1 MDLSGI
7 FPPLS
12 TPFTTDGAIDVP
24 GLRTNLER
32 LKAEPLAGFVV
43 GGSNGEYTSMTTDER
58 VQVVE
63 IVRAATPGRL
73 LIAGAGLE
81 STAGTVSLTARMA
94 GAGADAVLVVT
105 PAYFKARMTPGAL
118 AAHFSAVADASP
130 VPVILYSVPA
140 NTGIDLP
147 AEVVAQ
153 LSRHANI
160 IGLKDSGGDITKF
173 GRMASECPPDFQ
185 LLAGSAG
192 FLLAALTLGAVGGI
206 MALANVA
213 AGSLHELVD
222 RFRVGDLAG
231 ARALQLRLI
240 QANTAVTARFGV
252 AGLKAAL
259 DMQGLVGGSV
269 RPPLLPLLP
278 SERQELESTLERAG
292 MLPR

>member
-12 TPFTTDGAIDVP
+12 TPFTPDGAIDVR
-24 GLRTNLER
+24 GLRANLER

-58 VQVVE
+58 VLVVE
-63 IVRAATPGRL
+63 TVRAVTPGRL

-81 STAGTVSLTARMA
+81 STAGTVALTTRMA
-94 GAGADAVLVVT
+94 EAGADAVLVVT
-105 PAYFKARMTPGAL
+105 PAYFKARMTPAAL
-118 AAHFSAVADASP
+118 VAHFAAVADASP

-140 NTGIDLP
+140 NTGVDLP

-173 GRMASECPPDFQ
+173 GRMASECRPGFQ

-206 MALANVA
+206 MALANIA
-213 AGSLHELVD
+213 AGSLRELVD
-222 RFRVGDLAG
+222 RFHAGDLAG

-269 RPPLLPLLP
+269 RPPLLALLP
-278 SERQELESTLERAG
+278 SERQELESTLEQAG
-292 MLPR
+292 LLPR